1 MHFRSGS
8 PPDLFK
14 KRADGRGAEERLRAL
29 GGIETPLDASSNG
42 RLLVYSDAHRTSNQD
57 LWLLPL
63 GGGEPTPYLTSLA
76 WETAA
81 RFSPDSEWL
90 AFVSNESGSSEVYV
104 APVDDA
110 RAKHRISAAGGIAP
124 RWGNGGKEL
133 LYITPDGNL
142 VSVPVTLGRQLQ
154 RGTPTMMFKIGSLF
168 EAAGLRGNAA
178 YELTPDGQRLLVNR
192 VLRDPAQ
199 APLTVLTN
207 WTALLP
213 K

>member
-1 MHFRSGS
+1 
-8 PPDLFK
+8 
-14 KRADGRGAEERLRAL
+14 
-29 GGIETPLDASSNG
+29 
-42 RLLVYSDAHRTSNQD
+42 
-57 LWLLPL
+57 
-63 GGGEPTPYLTSLA
+63 
-76 WETAA
+76 
-81 RFSPDSEWL
+81 
-90 AFVSNESGSSEVYV
+90 VYV

-110 RAKHRISAAGGIAP
+110 RAKHRVSAAGGIAP

-142 VSVPVTLGRQLQ
+142 VSIPLMLGHQVQ

-199 APLTVLTN
+199 APLTLLTN